1 MLDKIQF
8 LLSLQIIGFC
18 IFGGLTLLLRASD
31 NRAKKILGWG
41 MFLWA
46 FLAAIRLSVN
56 LYLHEPKEAFH
67 PDILIMDEPT
77 RGIDVGAKHEIY
89 EIMNDLAAEG
99 KAIIMISS
107 EMAEL
112 LGMSDRVY
120 VMCNGKMRGEL
131 TEENEMTQEHV
142 MSYATKF

>member
-18 IFGGLTLLLRASD
+18 IFGGLTLLFRASD

-67 PDILIMDEPT
+67 PDILIMGALVAAMLACYVIEVLRPGFSYLPT
-77 RGIDVGAKHEIY
+77 FSSIYQSGYFRWPGLPDLSVVG
-89 EIMNDLAAEG
+89 
-99 KAIIMISS
+99 
-107 EMAEL
+107 
-112 LGMSDRVY
+112 R
-120 VMCNGKMRGEL
+120 
-131 TEENEMTQEHV
+131 
-142 MSYATKF
+142 

>member
-1 MLDKIQF
+1 
-8 LLSLQIIGFC
+8 
-18 IFGGLTLLLRASD
+18 
-31 NRAKKILGWG
+31 
-41 MFLWA
+41 
-46 FLAAIRLSVN
+46 
-56 LYLHEPKEAFH
+56 
-67 PDILIMDEPT
+67 MDEPT

-120 VMCNGKMRGEL
+120 VMCNGKMRGEI
-131 TEENEMTQEHV
+131 TERQEMTQEHV